1 MLTDVLFVL
10 IVIACLAVVGVLG
23 LGLGGFGKGS
33 GWAKNNSNKLMRYR
47 ILTQAIAVG
56 LIVLYVVVKR
66 NGG

>member
-33 GWAKNNSNKLMRYR
+33 GWAKNNSNNLMRYR